1 MDKEAI
7 QTELESNQRLL
18 NTLRQAQERSTRK
31 IQELE
36 IREAKAIEKRKTQK
50 KETERKVQKMAKD
63 FVALFK
69 LQSDKFTKYKEYV
82 SFEFES
88 HEFQRFTLKCGKTNT
103 MKCARI

>member
-50 KETERKVQKMAKD
+50 KETERKV
-63 FVALFK
+63 
-69 LQSDKFTKYKEYV
+69 
-82 SFEFES
+82 
-88 HEFQRFTLKCGKTNT
+88 
-103 MKCARI
+103 